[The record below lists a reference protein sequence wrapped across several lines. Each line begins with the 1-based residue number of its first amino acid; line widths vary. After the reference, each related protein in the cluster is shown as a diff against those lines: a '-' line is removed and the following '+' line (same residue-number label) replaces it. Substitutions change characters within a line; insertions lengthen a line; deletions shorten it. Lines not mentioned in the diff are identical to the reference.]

1 MFGSEK
7 TCGRIELIQ
16 GNALAPVLRYG
27 KGTEMKK
34 LAVCF
39 LALLL
44 MISASACETG
54 KNPTESETGTESET
68 LDPMYDGIETGLPI
82 DGNEKAFWKLDGDVM
97 TLFGEGAL
105 DAASASHFP
114 WRGVEDYVRHI
125 VISEQITY
133 VGAYALYG
141 IETLLDVTFENGG
154 PTTLGLACIGDN
166 RNLRSVDLGDSLTEL
181 PMELFV
187 RCYGLEEVTIPVT
200 VTKIGSY
207 AFDQC
212 ESLKTIRYEGTE
224 EEWKQI
230 EIAAGNDFLLQ
241 ATVIYNCT
249 DGEDS
254 AQ

>member
-1 MFGSEK
+1 
-7 TCGRIELIQ
+7 
-16 GNALAPVLRYG
+16 
-27 KGTEMKK
+27 MKK
-34 LAVCF
+34 LAACF

-44 MISASACETG
+44 TISVSSCEAG
-54 KNPTESETGTESET
+54 KNPTESETETESET

-82 DGNEKAFWKLDGDVM
+82 DGNENTFWKLNGDVM
-97 TLFGEGAL
+97 TLFGEGAF

-125 VISEQITY
+125 VISEKITY

-166 RNLRSVDLGDSLTEL
+166 RNLRSVDLGDSLQEL

-187 RCYGLEEVTIPVT
+187 RCYALEEVTIPVT

-224 EEWKQI
+224 EEWNRI
-230 EIAAGNDFLLQ
+230 VIAAGNDFLLQ

-254 AQ
+254 MQ